1 MNLLSPLFIVG
12 HVVPI
17 KSAASNLVLLVLV
30 IVLLAPSVHGCSCS
44 PPPHTASERAT
55 TIMNS
60 EWTNLVVLA
69 RFTKKTAYI
78 DVDENREHGLPIEL
92 KTQNTTFIVK
102 EILFNR
108 DPNSPLQNIVEVQ
121 PDGTML
127 VHKSTV
133 ADGPCPPS
141 SMSAQDIGKDYLLT
155 IHKYG
160 DSLGM
165 GPCGNSCHIGGGL
178 CHETANELRTMNN
191 ECTDLNRKMC
201 IKSTTCRW
209 AEGLRPGLGCEAM
222 SNPDVSLAQ
231 TSSPTSQ
238 PTSVSTDT
246 LEATAPPSESV
257 VVSALPSKKP
267 TQVPT
272 TSPSNEVS
280 ILNLLLYSDIFS
292 LALSLSL
299 SLII

>member
-1 MNLLSPLFIVG
+1 MLFIGGMNVA
-12 HVVPI
+12 I
-17 KSAASNLVLLVLV
+17 FLASTIAILLV
-30 IVLLAPSVHGCSCS
+30 PSIHGCSCS
-44 PPPHTASERAT
+44 PPPNTAAERAND
-55 TIMNS
+55 IINYS
-60 EWTNLVVLA
+60 NLVVLA
-69 RFTKKTAYI
+69 RFTKKTTYI
-78 DVDENREHGLPIEL
+78 DVDENREHGPPEL

-133 ADGPCPPS
+133 TDGPCPPR

-160 DSLGM
+160 DGLGLSA
-165 GPCGNSCHIGGGL
+165 CGNSCHIGGGL